1 MTCACDQMRR
11 SAPRRMQTHAT
22 SQHTC
27 RAEAAFGPCSA
38 SSARSSWMWMSTLR
52 PLACSRHRMVR
63 QCHGRNK
70 LSRARLESAQ
80 VLADVRKIFLAA
92 AGVNDDVQVVVLHLE
107 GGNIAGA

>member
-1 MTCACDQMRR
+1 
-11 SAPRRMQTHAT
+11 
-22 SQHTC
+22 
-27 RAEAAFGPCSA
+27 
-38 SSARSSWMWMSTLR
+38 
-52 PLACSRHRMVR
+52 MVR

-70 LSRARLESAQ
+70 LSRTRLESAQ